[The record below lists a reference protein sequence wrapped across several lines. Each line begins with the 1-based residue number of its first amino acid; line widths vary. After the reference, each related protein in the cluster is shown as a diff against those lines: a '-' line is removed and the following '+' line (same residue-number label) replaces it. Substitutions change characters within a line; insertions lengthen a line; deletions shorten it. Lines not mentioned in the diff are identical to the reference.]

1 MHICLVNCLDLSET
15 NNDQLSELLNL
26 KVCVFHLTQ
35 WIVCTIQFRVDWM
48 DVTWCFLQGT
58 DWSGLTWLLS
68 IMQLCAF
75 LPCCS
80 VAHLCCDSMNM
91 KAIFTPKLW
100 VSSNFLAW
108 EVFALSPGHPYYEG
122 CSKVQWIMTFGLDL
136 NLYLPN
142 LCVHFYA
149 INFFFFQYPI
159 EVLSADRCIALLRCH
174 MHLYSILKRAWH
186 PERTIQWYLAI
197 AFSIREA

>member
-1 MHICLVNCLDLSET
+1 MLIEWTWRD
-15 NNDQLSELLNL
+15 
-26 KVCVFHLTQ
+26 VFSRERTE
-35 WIVCTIQFRVDWM
+35 VDWHGFCPSCSY
-48 DVTWCFLQGT
+48 VLFFLAAV
-58 DWSGLTWLLS
+58 LR
-68 IMQLCAF
+68 IFAA
-75 LPCCS
+75 
-80 VAHLCCDSMNM
+80 VADSMNM

-159 EVLSADRCIALLRCH
+159 EVLSADRCIALLRRH

-186 PERTIQWYLAI
+186 PERTIQWHLAI